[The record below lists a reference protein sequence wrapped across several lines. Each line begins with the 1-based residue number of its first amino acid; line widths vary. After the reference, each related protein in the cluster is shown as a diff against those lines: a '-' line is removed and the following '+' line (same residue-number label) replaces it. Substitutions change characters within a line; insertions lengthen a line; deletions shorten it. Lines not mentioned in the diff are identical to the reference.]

1 MFTGWIWC
9 LFARRRTK
17 SVSFSVVFS
26 IFSIFFHE
34 NLGWAYWFVLF
45 VFFPFPYR
53 QKNSQTK
60 TSISPA
66 DVATHSLHRSAQTL
80 AESDMDTWG
89 GVVGESDIPN
99 ASSTNKWVIGPLF
112 QSLKSKISSFTE
124 IVITPVKVFRAS
136 SSLPSAVNTLH
147 DEKHQAFGTS
157 STKHSALSCVL
168 ESQAQGERE
177 TEDMKVPEAAP
188 EAQTVHKCCE
198 KLNMDSS
205 EQADECPTS
214 GTEKTLFVPSQQ
226 SPCLSADAVD
236 AFQSAGSVFTPS
248 LPECLSVAVGAS
260 QESEVLIP
268 RAEEEL
274 EGKPAPQVK
283 ALPRKGAGNGKKVP
297 SQTLLSHPKEVGSDP
312 PTADVQ
318 LPVPNSLGLDK
329 DDPGHDETD
338 LSDGRKSESSRLVG
352 WSLQRCLKVRILR
365 VTTDNQPLEAPLD
378 TQTRPAAA
386 RGRPKRDPRGDAAS
400 QNTVKG
406 KGVRADQCVKT
417 QTQELQRTRR
427 KRQAVSASGRK
438 GGKDDGNML
447 TMTNVAGHADTAG
460 CGAPSLDNNC
470 GGPEESWEGGSHQV
484 KPKKTRRLKTPT
496 CLAGDN
502 MDLETTIQIQSTK
515 QAQPEGLAEVLGHPQ
530 ELHRTRKCRESA
542 KNPRKRTSPAHAGL
556 CADPENAPHTRPVE
570 LGKVT
575 PAERTTSG
583 DSLEGR
589 GLKQLSNRPRR
600 ALRSTT
606 PGGSRELREVNLRT
620 KESSSQGSKSQ
631 SGAKPV
637 YLEVTPRESSPQSDP
652 LPDCYVR
659 LGQHVLLTKDERK
672 QDSEST
678 NGSASVFRL
687 HSRAPK
693 ENQRKKRAVF
703 HSRRSRVEPATCV
716 SQDDWS
722 LAAPGTHTSNAQ
734 QSRQLLRSLSCP
746 EMSTLRSSEVP
757 WNSLHSPHHAR
768 VQPSRQHGGSGPP
781 FPHPVHRS
789 GARARR
795 HTVCSVELE
804 REIAPL
810 CLRKEV
816 YPSRRSARYDAS
828 GLFPS
833 AGHGLPPSPSLSA
846 LASCFLSSPLAFLC
860 KKAEGRGA
868 SASPSSSSPSSSFLP
883 LSPTTKHLSGL
894 TQQPDPFMDP
904 RWEKC
909 CCFLCCGFALEMS
922 EISSLSNI
930 FSW

>member
-1 MFTGWIWC
+1 MSLLIY
-9 LFARRRTK
+9 A
-17 SVSFSVVFS
+17 
-26 IFSIFFHE
+26 
-34 NLGWAYWFVLF
+34 VLF
-45 VFFPFPYR
+45 FSFPYR
-53 QKNSQTK
+53 QKNSQNK
-60 TSISPA
+60 TNISPA
-66 DVATHSLHRSAQTL
+66 ENVGTHSLHRSAQNL

-136 SSLPSAVNTLH
+136 SSLPSTVNTH
-147 DEKHQAFGTS
+147 DDEKHQAFGTS
-157 STKHSALSCVL
+157 SIKHSALSCVL

-177 TEDMKVPEAAP
+177 TEDMKVTEAAP
-188 EAQTVHKCCE
+188 EAQTVHKCCK

-205 EQADECPTS
+205 EQADECPTT
-214 GTEKTLFVPSQQ
+214 GTEKTLFVPLQQ

-248 LPECLSVAVGAS
+248 LPAYLSVAIGAS
-260 QESEVLIP
+260 QESEVSIP
-268 RAEEEL
+268 SAEEEL
-274 EGKPAPQVK
+274 KGKPAPQVK

-297 SQTLLSHPKEVGSDP
+297 SQT
-312 PTADVQ
+312 
-318 LPVPNSLGLDK
+318 
-329 DDPGHDETD
+329 
-338 LSDGRKSESSRLVG
+338 SDGRKSGNGRLVG
-352 WSLQRCLKVRILR
+352 RSLQRGLKVRILR
-365 VTTDNQPLEAPLD
+365 TTTDNQPLEAPLD

-386 RGRPKRDPRGDAAS
+386 HGRPKRDPKGDAAS

-406 KGVRADQCVKT
+406 KRVRADLCVKT
-417 QTQELQRTRR
+417 QTQELQRPRR
-427 KRQAVSASGRK
+427 KRLAVSAGGSK
-438 GGKDDGNML
+438 GGKDDGDML
-447 TMTNVAGHADTAG
+447 TMTNEAGHAETEG
-460 CGAPSLDNNC
+460 FGAPSLDNNC
-470 GGPEESWEGGSHQV
+470 GGPGESWKGSNHQV
-484 KPKKTRRLKTPT
+484 KPKKICRLKTPT
-496 CLAGDN
+496 SLAGDN
-502 MDLETTIQIQSTK
+502 MDLETTIQIRSTK

-542 KNPRKRTSPAHAGL
+542 KNPRKRTSPTHAGL
-556 CADPENAPHTRPVE
+556 CADSENAPHTRPVE

-575 PAERTTSG
+575 PTDRTTSG
-583 DSLEGR
+583 DSLEER
-589 GLKQLSNRPRR
+589 GSKQLSKRPRR
-600 ALRSTT
+600 ALRSAT
-606 PGGSRELREVNLRT
+606 PEGSHELREVDLRT
-620 KESSSQGSKSQ
+620 KENGSQGSESQ
-631 SGAKPV
+631 SGVKPV
-637 YLEVTPRESSPQSDP
+637 YVEVTPSESSPQSDP
-652 LPDCYVR
+652 LPDCYVK
-659 LGQHVLLTKDERK
+659 LEQDVLLTKDGRK

-678 NGSASVFRL
+678 NGGASVFKL

-693 ENQRKKRAVF
+693 ENQRRKRAVF
-703 HSRRSRVEPATCV
+703 HSRRNRVEPATCV

-722 LAAPGTHTSNAQ
+722 LAAPGKHTSNAQ

-746 EMSTLRSSEVP
+746 EISTLRSSEVP

-768 VQPSRQHGGSGPP
+768 VQPSRQHARSGPP
-781 FPHPVHRS
+781 FPHPAHKS

-828 GLFPS
+828 GLYPS
-833 AGHGLPPSPSLSA
+833 ASHGLPPSPSLSA

-868 SASPSSSSPSSSFLP
+868 SASPGSSSPTSSPFLP

-894 TQQPDPFMDP
+894 EQPDPSGSVMDP
-904 RWEKC
+904 R
-909 CCFLCCGFALEMS
+909 
-922 EISSLSNI
+922 
-930 FSW
+930 